1 MTIFGWIILI
11 LFTLIILTLSIA
23 IILIIKK
30 ATYLSKKNRDL
41 IIFVIDMYIQYG
53 EEIGITSQ
61 DKHSALIIELNKI
74 REKLI

>member
-11 LFTLIILTLSIA
+11 FFSLIILLLSIG
-23 IILIIKK
+23 IVIVIKK

-61 DKHSALIIELNKI
+61 DKHDVLIKELEKI
-74 REKLI
+74 KENLI